1 MARKTQ
7 TDPQLVTFVKAVPI
21 FSSCT
26 PKELKG
32 VATSGKEVSFE
43 TGRVICKE
51 GETGVGLHIILEG
64 EVKVVV
70 GGRTRRRLGPG
81 AFFGEIALLDGGP
94 RTASVVAETP
104 VRTFAI
110 TSWNFRSV
118 LKEHPSMPVK
128 MLEEVCKRLRE
139 NERSLSN

>member
-1 MARKTQ
+1 MARKAQ
-7 TDPQLVTFVKAVPI
+7 TDSQLVTFVKAVPI
-21 FSSCT
+21 FASCT
-26 PKELKG
+26 PKELRG

-43 TGRVICKE
+43 AGRVICKE
-51 GETGVGLHIILEG
+51 GDTGVGLHIILEG
-64 EVKVVV
+64 EVKVLV
-70 GGRTRRRLGPG
+70 GDRTRRRLGPG

-94 RTASVVAETP
+94 RSASVVAETP

-118 LKEHPSMPVK
+118 LKEYPSMPVK

>member
-32 VATSGKEVSFE
+32 VATSGKEVAFE
-43 TGRVICKE
+43 AGRVICKE

-70 GGRTRRRLGPG
+70 GGRTRRRLGTG

-118 LKEHPSMPVK
+118 LKEYPSMPVK
-128 MLEEVCKRLRE
+128 MLEEVCRRLRE